1 MIKTALIAAA
11 LLCAAAVPGSTVLAQ
26 QESLLIEGRIAN
38 GTPGGG
44 AVEGLIVTL
53 HQHTVELDDDLTYPA
68 DADGAF
74 RFENVQ
80 YDSETAYGVSVDYQG
95 ALYGV
100 DLDLTAG
107 APEPI
112 ELTIYEGTDDES
124 VISAPVVSL
133 LLAEVDADSQTIL
146 GMEISRI
153 MNSADQTYVPGPE
166 PMKLLRF
173 GLPQGTQ
180 GLQVDTDLIAA
191 NVIQV
196 DRGFGLS
203 TSVPPGEHE
212 VMFSYDFPYSN
223 ETLELSKSFPYGA
236 DQFRI
241 LVPTE
246 GIEIDGEAF
255 GQPEAVSVG
264 GLQYL
269 LFTADDIPRGERI
282 ALELRGL
289 PQVGTIDRLGNSL
302 SDLRWELMAPAL
314 LALLMV
320 ILIAFAVRRR
330 GFKLASAGRRPEGE
344 ATALVQLI
352 AELDAGHRTG
362 SISDDDYARRY
373 TALRSRLET
382 IRGDS

>member
-1 MIKTALIAAA
+1 MIKAALIAAA
-11 LLCAAAVPGSTVLAQ
+11 IFCAAAVHGSTVLAQ

-100 DLDLTAG
+100 DLDLSAG
-107 APEPI
+107 APGPI

-133 LLAEVDADSQTIL
+133 LFAEVDPDTQTIL

-153 MNSADQTYVPGPE
+153 TNTADLTYVPGSE

-289 PQVGTIDRLGNSL
+289 PQVGTIYRFGNSL

-330 GFKLASAGRRPEGE
+330 RFKLASAGRSEGE